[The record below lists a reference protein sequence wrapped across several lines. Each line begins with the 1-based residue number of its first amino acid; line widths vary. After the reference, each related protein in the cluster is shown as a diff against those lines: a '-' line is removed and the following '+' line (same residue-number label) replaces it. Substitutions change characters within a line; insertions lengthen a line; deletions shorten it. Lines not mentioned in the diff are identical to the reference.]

1 MNTEVIILYIF
12 QAILGIL
19 GPFIVYLPV
28 KYLNQKALGMQTV
41 FDQMMKD
48 FLYSIILKSISLFP
62 IMALIM
68 EFLLP
73 LNHYLA
79 IVIASLAHFLTL
91 MIFWQYSALIGV
103 RYLSVFHP
111 TYLSNENLIK
121 IITRCSIS
129 FISLLSILSSDLENT
144 INILSGKKPNSRKH
158 FAKPVIVT
166 IGMSVIAQIIIQYK
180 LEKFKKT
187 VDSRRFDESHQ
198 RSCEY
203 GTSFYTHRLEFCIM
217 ACPFLFTL
225 YLLYLVPKDIY
236 TSRLILVIFFQI
248 IFLIALPGVFFY
260 KNDNMRSFISK
271 LFGMRDVSKKYIVP
285 ENRRQDTLDS
295 TIVVNKDD
303 TNYIAELHV
312 IKKDRTHENSD
323 PDLNIKDSHVTHI
336 FHCNEDHNTITN
348 IEDPIPG
355 CSHW

>member
-1 MNTEVIILYIF
+1 MNIEIIILYF
-12 QAILGIL
+12 LQAILGIL

-121 IITRCSIS
+121 VITRCSIS

-225 YLLYLVPKDIY
+225 YMVYLTPEDVY
-236 TSRLILVIFFQI
+236 TIRLIWIVFFQI
-248 IFLIALPGVFFY
+248 IFLIAFPGVIIY
-260 KNDNMRSFISK
+260 NNDNMRSFISK
-271 LFGMRDVSKKYIVP
+271 LFGLLDPSKNYIVP
-285 ENRRQDTLDS
+285 ENRKQDILDS
-295 TIVVNKDD
+295 TEVVDQD
-303 TNYIAELHV
+303 G
-312 IKKDRTHENSD
+312 RTQENSE
-323 PDLNIKDSHVTHI
+323 PDLNLKDRHITHI
-336 FHCNEDHNTITN
+336 FHSNEDHNTITN
-348 IEDPIPG
+348 VDDPMPG

>member
-1 MNTEVIILYIF
+1 MNTEVIILYIC

-19 GPFIVYLPV
+19 GPFIAYLPV

-48 FLYSIILKSISLFP
+48 FLYLIILKSISLFP
-62 IMALIM
+62 IMALIT
-68 EFLLP
+68 EFLSP
-73 LNHYLA
+73 VNYYFA
-79 IVIASLAHFLTL
+79 IVIASLSYTLTL

-111 TYLSNENLIK
+111 MYLSNENLIK
-121 IITRCSIS
+121 IMTRCSIS

-180 LEKFKKT
+180 FEKFKKT

-225 YLLYLVPKDIY
+225 FVVYLVPDDVY
-236 TSRLILVIFFQI
+236 TRMLIWIVFFQI
-248 IFLIALPGVFFY
+248 IFLIAFPGVIIY
-260 KNDNMRSFISK
+260 KNDNMRSYISK
-271 LFGMRDVSKKYIVP
+271 LFGLLDPSKNYLVP
-285 ENRRQDTLDS
+285 ENRKQDILDF
-295 TIVVNKDD
+295 TIVVDQDD
-303 TNYIAELHV
+303 RTQENSEPDFNP
-312 IKKDRTHENSD
+312 KDRH
-323 PDLNIKDSHVTHI
+323 ITHI
-336 FHCNEDHNTITN
+336 FHSNVDHNTITN
-348 IEDPIPG
+348 VDDPIPG

>member
-1 MNTEVIILYIF
+1 MNIEIIILYIF

-79 IVIASLAHFLTL
+79 IAIASLAHFLTL

-111 TYLSNENLIK
+111 MYLSNENLIK
-121 IITRCSIS
+121 IMTRCSIS

-180 LEKFKKT
+180 FEKFKKT

-225 YLLYLVPKDIY
+225 FVVYLVPDDVY
-236 TSRLILVIFFQI
+236 TRMLIWIVFFQI
-248 IFLIALPGVFFY
+248 IFLIAFPGVIIY
-260 KNDNMRSFISK
+260 KNDNMRSYISK
-271 LFGMRDVSKKYIVP
+271 LFGLLDPSKNYLVP
-285 ENRRQDTLDS
+285 ENRKQDILDF
-295 TIVVNKDD
+295 TIVVDQD
-303 TNYIAELHV
+303 
-312 IKKDRTHENSD
+312 DRTQENSE
-323 PDLNIKDSHVTHI
+323 PDLNLKDRHITHI
-336 FHCNEDHNTITN
+336 FHSNEDHNTITN
-348 IEDPIPG
+348 VDDPMPG

>member
-1 MNTEVIILYIF
+1 MNIEIIILYIF

-180 LEKFKKT
+180 FEKFKKT

-217 ACPFLFTL
+217 ACPFLFIL

-271 LFGMRDVSKKYIVP
+271 FFGMMDVSKKYIVP
-285 ENRRQDTLDS
+285 ENRKQDTLDS

-312 IKKDRTHENSD
+312 FKEHRTHENSD
-323 PDLNIKDSHVTHI
+323 PDLNIKDSHVTNI
-336 FHCNEDHNTITN
+336 FHSNEDHNTITN
-348 IEDPIPG
+348 IEDPMPG